1 VTGTSERLRA
11 GAGAAWTSLHEHPF
25 VRELATGTL
34 PPDRFRFYVEQ
45 NLLYLPEFA
54 RALAMGA
61 AKARSL
67 EEMRLFA
74 ATVTEVLSVEIPKNR
89 ELLEQI
95 GALTPATDG
104 QPIMAPANLA
114 YTRYLTSLAAAEG
127 PTEIM
132 AAILPCAW
140 SYGEIA
146 RHLGTVAE
154 HPVYREWVGFFAG
167 DEYHQVVNDLRATFD
182 EMAGEGDEAPLQEI
196 FTTAVRLEYGF
207 WEMAYRR
214 AHWPDLM
221 AA

>member
-1 VTGTSERLRA
+1 VRGTSERLRG
-11 GAGAAWTSLHEHPF
+11 GAGAAWMSLHEHPF
-25 VRELATGTL
+25 VRELAAGTL

-45 NLLYLPEFA
+45 NLMYLPEFA

-67 EEMRLFA
+67 DEMSLFA

-89 ELLEQI
+89 ELLERI
-95 GALTPATDG
+95 DALSPATDG
-104 QPIMAPANLA
+104 PAIMAPANLA
-114 YTRYLTSLAAAEG
+114 YTRYLTSLAAAQG

-132 AAILPCAW
+132 AAIMPCAW

-146 RHLGTVAE
+146 RDLGEVAD

-167 DEYHQVVNDLRATFD
+167 DEYHHVVDELRTTFD